1 MGLMS
6 MPHPVPNVVRSE
18 GMIYAI
24 SPNQWKERWT
34 MYKERFGK
42 NISKILDD
50 KGWDDDVAAN
60 AFGVS
65 RTMVVK
71 YRGVINF
78 PDAETLAKYADILGC
93 STDYLYGRSKS
104 TEILDPVNGLKNYGK
119 K

>member
-1 MGLMS
+1 MGLMLMS
-6 MPHPVPNVVRSE
+6 RPVPNVVGGQ
-18 GMIYAI
+18 GMNYAI
-24 SPNQWKERWT
+24 SPSLWRERWA

-42 NISKILDD
+42 NITKILDD

-65 RTMVVK
+65 RTMIVK
-71 YRGVINF
+71 YRGGINF

-104 TEILDPVNGLKNYGK
+104 VEILDPINGLKNYGK